1 MEDKIIGFKI
11 NSKGYGIVPKL
22 LTQDRNICIGAK
34 GLYSYFCSFTGGGDT
49 CFPSRSKICFD
60 LCISVDTF
68 TRYLKQLVEHGY
80 IKVEQVKENGR
91 FSHNVYTLCD
101 TITPCPKISDTE
113 NTVSEISVYGKSY
126 TNNNNINN
134 NNINNKERKKERAPH
149 RKNPTQK
156 VTSLPDVTKSLPR
169 YRDREKNKDIEKE
182 STSSVKKTTT
192 KETFNELIDN
202 YTDNEQLRNELKEH
216 LKTRKTKKATLT
228 NHAIEL
234 SLKKLDSITT
244 NDNEK
249 ILIVQNAIENGWTT
263 FYPLRKIINNQTST
277 NYSSYDIDEYEKY
290 SIFDK

>member
-101 TITPCPKISDTE
+101 TISPCTKISDTE
-113 NTVSEISVYGKSY
+113 NTVYEISVYGKSD

-156 VTSLPDVTKSLPR
+156 VTSLPDVTK
-169 YRDREKNKDIEKE
+169 
-182 STSSVKKTTT
+182 

>member
-1 MEDKIIGFKI
+1 MSNKRYYWLKLKEDFFKDKAIKKLRKI
-11 NSKGYGIVPKL
+11 
-22 LTQDRNICIGAK
+22 A
-34 GLYSYFCSFTGGGDT
+34 GGDT
-49 CFPSRSKICFD
+49 YTIIYLKLMLRSMESEGKLYFD
-60 LCISVDTF
+60 GLEDTF
-68 TRYLKQLVEHGY
+68 CEELALDIDENAENVKVTVMYLIKCGLLKEVNEQEIEITRINEMVG
-80 IKVEQVKENGR
+80 
-91 FSHNVYTLCD
+91 
-101 TITPCPKISDTE
+101 
-113 NTVSEISVYGKSY
+113 SE
-126 TNNNNINN
+126 TN
-134 NNINNKERKKERAPH
+134 KAELMRKKRAKDKLLNTQKVTMLP
-149 RKNPTQK
+149 QK

-169 YRDREKNKDIEKE
+169 YRYRERDREKNKDIEKESKKE

-216 LKTRKTKKATLT
+216 LKTRKAKKATLT

-290 SIFDK
+290 SIFDNC